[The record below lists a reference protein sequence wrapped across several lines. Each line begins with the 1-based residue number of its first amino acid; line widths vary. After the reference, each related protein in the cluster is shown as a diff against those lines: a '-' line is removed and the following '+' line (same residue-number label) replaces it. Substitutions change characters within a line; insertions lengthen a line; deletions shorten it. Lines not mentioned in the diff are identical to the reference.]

1 MSSLI
6 RSVER
11 LSGIKSIMTA
21 RGDTMISLQTRLKLR
36 FFAYT
41 TICFTIGFLSGFSWR
56 AINHKCPAPKAAQT
70 EDVKAKVKTETK
82 TVVRYA
88 EKESERDADVDISIP
103 KQSLTVKVNGQ
114 AQTFKKNDSEKY
126 VLDKNK
132 IALEQQSKATVD
144 IKVPVVDETRKW
156 ELGVGVDKHGQP
168 AGMVGFPV
176 KGHVGGWVA
185 GSKGTVMGGIKVHF

>member
-1 MSSLI
+1 
-6 RSVER
+6 
-11 LSGIKSIMTA
+11 
-21 RGDTMISLQTRLKLR
+21 MISLQTRLKLR

-56 AINHKCPAPKAAQT
+56 AMNHKCPVPKPAHTQDVAT
-70 EDVKAKVKTETK
+70 ESKVETK
-82 TVVRYA
+82 TIVRYI
-88 EKESERDADVDISIP
+88 EKESPTDADVDISVP
-103 KQSLTVKVNGQ
+103 KTELTVKVNGQ
-114 AQTFKKNDSEKY
+114 TQKFKKTDNEQY

-144 IKVPVVDETRKW
+144 IKVPVIDDTRKW

-168 AGMVGFPV
+168 AGMVGFPL

-185 GSKGTVMGGIKVHF
+185 GSKGTIMGGIKVHF

>member
-1 MSSLI
+1 
-6 RSVER
+6 
-11 LSGIKSIMTA
+11 
-21 RGDTMISLQTRLKLR
+21 MISLQTRLKLR

-41 TICFTIGFLSGFSWR
+41 LVCFVIGFLSGFSFR
-56 AINHKCPAPKAAQT
+56 AMNHKYAVPKTTQNESVTAKT
-70 EDVKAKVKTETK
+70 ETETK
-82 TVVRYA
+82 TIVRYV
-88 EKESERDADVDISIP
+88 EKVSPKDADMDVTIP
-103 KQSLTVKVNGQ
+103 KQTLTVKVNGQ
-114 AQTFKKNDSEKY
+114 SQTFKKTDSEKY

-132 IALEQQSKATVD
+132 IALEQSSKATVD

-176 KGHVGGWVA
+176 KGHVGGWAA

>member
-1 MSSLI
+1 M
-6 RSVER
+6 
-11 LSGIKSIMTA
+11 MA
-21 RGDTMISLQTRLKLR
+21 LQTSVKLR

-41 TICFTIGFLSGFSWR
+41 VVCFVIGFLAGFSWC
-56 AINHKCPAPKAAQT
+56 AINHKCTLQKTPQNESVTA
-70 EDVKAKVKTETK
+70 KTETKTK
-82 TVVRYA
+82 TVVRYV
-88 EKESERDADVDISIP
+88 EKKSERDSDVDISIP
-103 KQSLTVKVNGQ
+103 KQTLTVKVNGKE
-114 AQTFKKNDSEKY
+114 QTFQKSDNEKY

>member
-1 MSSLI
+1 M
-6 RSVER
+6 
-11 LSGIKSIMTA
+11 MA
-21 RGDTMISLQTRLKLR
+21 LQTSVKLR

-41 TICFTIGFLSGFSWR
+41 IVCFVIGFLAGFSWR
-56 AINHKCPAPKAAQT
+56 TISHKCPTPKTVQNESVTAKT
-70 EDVKAKVKTETK
+70 ETETK
-82 TVVRYA
+82 TVVRYVP
-88 EKESERDADVDISIP
+88 KESERDSDVDVSIP
-103 KQSLTVKVNGQ
+103 KQELTVKVNGKE
-114 AQTFKKNDSEKY
+114 QTFKKSDSEKY

-132 IALEQQSKATVD
+132 IALEQQSKASID

>member
-1 MSSLI
+1 MI
-6 RSVER
+6 R
-11 LSGIKSIMTA
+11 
-21 RGDTMISLQTRLKLR
+21 LQTRLKLR

-41 TICFTIGFLSGFSWR
+41 AVCFLIGFLAGFSWR
-56 AINHKCPAPKAAQT
+56 AINHKCPTLKATQNESMTAET
-70 EDVKAKVKTETK
+70 KTETK
-82 TVVRYA
+82 TIVRYV
-88 EKESERDADVDISIP
+88 EKESPKDADIDMTIP
-103 KQSLTVKVNGQ
+103 KQTLTVKVNGQ
-114 AQTFKKNDSEKY
+114 EQTFKKSDNEKY

-185 GSKGTVMGGIKVHF
+185 GSKGTIMGGVKVHF